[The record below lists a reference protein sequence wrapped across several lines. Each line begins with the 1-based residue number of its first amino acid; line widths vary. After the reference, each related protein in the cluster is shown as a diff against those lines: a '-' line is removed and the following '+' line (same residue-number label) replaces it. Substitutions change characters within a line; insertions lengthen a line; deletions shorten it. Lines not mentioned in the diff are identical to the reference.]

1 MRTNELFIALLQR
14 FCWLDDGLQAR
25 LSAKG
30 WPDVSRP
37 QSMVMMNIVG
47 GIVRPSD
54 IARNMGISRQAVH
67 NTINQMVKMDMV
79 KLSPD
84 PDDRRH
90 MLVSLTA
97 TGELMRK
104 DAQRSMDD
112 LGEQLLQNLGADR
125 FNLLVDILQGD
136 WGEHR
141 PKSPASAA

>member
-1 MRTNELFIALLQR
+1 
-14 FCWLDDGLQAR
+14 
-25 LSAKG
+25 
-30 WPDVSRP
+30 
-37 QSMVMMNIVG
+37 MVMMNIVG